1 MNNNIKFYFFGFEP
15 VFILGLSYVL
25 KKNSPDAEI
34 IDINTPDE
42 DTFAASSDGYVFLS
56 KGLFLHFAHLIK
68 GDFSNKIILIVDDL
82 NDVALDNITF
92 DKLAA
97 CFTFS
102 VDISEIEFGLHR
114 VLNGQRYVSQS
125 VLQEI
130 LPNIT
135 FNKKVGKQD
144 DISNFKLSNNESAI
158 LKYMQEGLSNKEIY
172 SVTGLKPST
181 ISTYKKRIFD
191 KFNTKSIVRI
201 NRMLSIRP

>member
-1 MNNNIKFYFFGFEP
+1 MVIE
-15 VFILGLSYVL
+15 
-25 KKNSPDAEI
+25 
-34 IDINTPDE
+34 
-42 DTFAASSDGYVFLS
+42 
-56 KGLFLHFAHLIK
+56 
-68 GDFSNKIILIVDDL
+68 LIV
-82 NDVALDNITF
+82 
-92 DKLAA
+92 
-97 CFTFS
+97 FTFS
-102 VDISEIEFGLHR
+102 VDLSEIEFGLHR